1 MLRVL
6 QVTKFKMHKTCDPK
20 VGLFIVIVWA
30 ALWLALLVA
39 QQPIRRQLKTIAI
52 YSQIS
57 EIPAFVLLKLFYL

>member
-6 QVTKFKMHKTCDPK
+6 QVTKFKKHKTRDLK

-39 QQPIRRQLKTIAI
+39 QQPIRGQLKTV
-52 YSQIS
+52 SMS
-57 EIPAFVLLKLFYL
+57 SRTLGIPAFVLLKIFYL